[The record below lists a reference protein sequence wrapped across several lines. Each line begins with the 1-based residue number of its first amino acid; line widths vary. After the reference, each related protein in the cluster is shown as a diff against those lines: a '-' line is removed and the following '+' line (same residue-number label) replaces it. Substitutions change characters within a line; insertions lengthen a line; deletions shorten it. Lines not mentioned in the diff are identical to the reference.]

1 MKGKGKYFID
11 EKIGYLRDDSLKKGD
26 SNFCICFS

>member
-11 EKIGYLRDDSLKKGD
+11 ENNGYLRDDSLKKGD
-26 SNFCICFS
+26 SDFRICFS